1 MNTTASISPL
11 ALGGESKLNFE
22 EISAI
27 AHELSKLLIVDRRW
41 LKLKAA
47 AQYSMIGKD
56 RLKTLAVEKKII
68 GYQDP
73 DSTRG
78 DWIFDKESIDNY
90 RLSIIAKNK
99 KKALSILNSL

>member
-11 ALGGESKLNFE
+11 TLGGESKLNSE

-27 AHELSKLLIVDRRW
+27 AHELSKLLIVERRW
-41 LKLKAA
+41 LKLTAA
-47 AQYSMIGKD
+47 SQYASIGKD
-56 RLKTLAVEKKII
+56 RLKTLASEKKII
-68 GYQDP
+68 GYQEP
-73 DSTRG
+73 DARG

-90 RLSIIAKNK
+90 RLSIVAKNK